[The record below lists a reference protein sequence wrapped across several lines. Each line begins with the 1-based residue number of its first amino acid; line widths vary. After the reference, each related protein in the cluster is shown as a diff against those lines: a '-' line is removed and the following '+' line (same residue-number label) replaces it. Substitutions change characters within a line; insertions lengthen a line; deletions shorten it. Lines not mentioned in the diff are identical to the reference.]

1 MIRLLINE
9 NEENQRLDKFLKKY
23 LNQAPLS
30 RIYKMIRKDIKVN
43 GKRVGIDTQL
53 RSGDEIQ
60 LYLAEEELLSLRHE
74 RARQISPMKRQ
85 FLIAYEDPLM
95 LGVVKPVGLLVH
107 GDQTEK
113 KNTLV
118 NQVTGYLMEQGE
130 YQPGKEKTFTPAA
143 VNRLDRNTSGLV
155 LFGKTSGAVQ
165 SLNQMIRERGYLD
178 KYYLTIVWGELNHT
192 LHLKSRMEKDQEKNR
207 IAVLEEGAG
216 EGKLMETI
224 ARPLSVRQGF
234 TQVEVE
240 LITGRTH
247 QIRAHLA
254 DAGYPIIGDE
264 KYGDRS
270 RNKLLAE
277 RFGLTSQFLHASR
290 IRFRDALPPVA
301 HLAGL
306 EITAPLPRRLEKIK
320 QELSL

>member
-1 MIRLLINE
+1 MIRLSINE
-9 NEENQRLDKFLKKY
+9 NEANQRLDKFLKKY

-30 RIYKMIRKDIKVN
+30 RIYKLIRKDIKVN

-60 LYLAEEELLSLRHE
+60 LYLAEEEFLSLRQE

-85 FLIAYEDPLM
+85 FTIAYEDPLLM
-95 LGVVKPVGLLVH
+95 AVVKPAGLLVH

-155 LFGKTSGAVQ
+155 LFGKTSSVVQ

-178 KYYLTIVWGELNHT
+178 KYYLTIVWGELDHT
-192 LHLKSRMEKDQEKNR
+192 LHLKSRMEKDLEKNR
-207 IAVLEEGAG
+207 IAVLSAETE

-224 ARPLSVRQGF
+224 ARPLVARQGF
-234 TQVEVE
+234 TLVEVE

-264 KYGDRS
+264 KYGDRN
-270 RNKLLAE
+270 RNKLLTE
-277 RFGLTSQFLHASR
+277 RLGLTSQFLHASR
-290 IRFRDALPPVA
+290 IRFRAALPPLA

-306 EITAPLPRRLEKIK
+306 EITAPLPGRLEKIK